1 VILQFREFLLH
12 PWGGDVGPG
21 REDLSDLHE
30 RGSEIFEG
38 KSELTREQSG
48 LVDALMAKPACC
60 GVPTDRGAPVGDHC
74 DDLSA
79 SSKE

>member
-1 VILQFREFLLH
+1 MILQFRQFLLH
-12 PWGGDVGPG
+12 TWWGNIRTG
-21 REDLSDLHE
+21 RQQLSELHE
-30 RGSEIFEG
+30 RRSEIFEG